1 MGQEGHTVLLDI
13 QVFECTS
20 KELSDGRFEAKVH
33 RKHRKTHQELA
44 ISVHIGW
51 PDGKKKT

>member
-1 MGQEGHTVLLDI
+1 MGQEGHTVLLDV